1 MSPTIVL
8 QLSEDMDDKESSE
21 EDLPDPKVIEHTT
34 GSNTAGL
41 ASGQGSVSK
50 TVTGVNRDDAI
61 YIDDE
66 APCCSHYTLVG

>member
-1 MSPTIVL
+1 M
-8 QLSEDMDDKESSE
+8 
-21 EDLPDPKVIEHTT
+21 PDPKVIEQTT

-61 YIDDE
+61 YIDNE
-66 APCCSHYTLVG
+66 AHAVRITH